1 MKVIFAGTPEFSVP
15 ALEAL
20 LAAGHDIV
28 AVYTQPDRQAGRG
41 QKTRTGPVK
50 ACAEKH
56 GLAVEQPANLK
67 NSITDIRNYAAD
79 IMVVVAYGIILP
91 PEILEIPRHGCL
103 NIHASLLPR
112 WRGAAPIQ
120 RAIEAGDR
128 ETGITI
134 MQMDRGLD
142 TGDILALYPVLIEH
156 SDNAQSLH
164 DKLAET
170 GAAAIVE
177 VLGKLNQ
184 YQDNATPQ
192 PPEHASYARKITTS
206 ESNIDWSEDCDTIER
221 RIRAFNPWP
230 GTQTSYEGT
239 RLRIWKAECENTAHH
254 TAPGTIIAADRTGIN
269 IACGTGSLKIH
280 QLQRPG
286 GKPLPAADFLN
297 GMSLATGKKLSSA
310 AND

>member
-20 LAAGHDIV
+20 LAAGHDVV

-56 GLAVEQPANLK
+56 GLAVEQPASLK
-67 NSITDIRNYAAD
+67 NSLADIRNYAAD
-79 IMVVVAYGIILP
+79 VMVVVAYGIILP
-91 PEILEIPRHGCL
+91 PDILEIPIHGCL

-120 RAIEAGDR
+120 RAIEAGDE

-134 MQMDRGLD
+134 MQMDKGLD
-142 TGDILALYPVLIEH
+142 TGDILALYPVVIEH
-156 SDNAQSLH
+156 SDTAQSLH

-177 VLGKLNQ
+177 ILGNLDQ
-184 YQDNATPQ
+184 HQSNATPQ
-192 PPEHASYARKITTS
+192 TAEHASYARKITTG
-206 ESNIDWSEDCDTIER
+206 ESNIDWSEDCEVIER

-230 GTQTSYEGT
+230 GTQTFYEST
-239 RLRIWKAECENTAHH
+239 RLRLWKAECDTATHH
-254 TAPGTIIAADRTGIN
+254 VAPGTILAASRTGIN
-269 IACGTGSLKIH
+269 VACGTGSLLIVE
-280 QLQRPG
+280 LQRPG
-286 GKPLPAADFLN
+286 GKPLPVADFLN
-297 GMSLATGKKLSSA
+297 GMSLATGIKLSSA